1 MEFRELVQR
10 IRAAG
15 TEWFQVAQDLGLV
28 HDQAERGFFFRTDV
42 RNVAE
47 TMAYRLGHGCTPRV
61 GEWAFLTLE
70 GIAALQEVRASEE
83 DAKWDNNL
91 PTAAR
96 WGVVRDKS
104 GAVVALDWLTGS
116 GRMGITL
123 SDQSLV
129 VGLYSLAHK
138 EGSSP
143 FLSVALAADRKN
155 GEDLFPEGR
164 WTPVQR
170 TCEDHDPSH
179 SLWLGF
185 DWAASAAQIV
195 VAKPGRVSHLAL
207 IREAFSVPGFWEQT
221 PDWLWDVMRSI
232 L

>member
-1 MEFRELVQR
+1 MEFQEMVEKLT
-10 IRAAG
+10 AAG
-15 TEWFQVAQDLGLV
+15 TDWFQVAQDLGLV
-28 HDQAERGFFFRTDV
+28 HHQTERDYFFRTDV

-61 GEWAFLTLE
+61 GEWACLTLE

-83 DAKWDNNL
+83 DAKWEGNL
-91 PTAAR
+91 PAAAR
-96 WGVVRDKS
+96 WSVVRDQS
-104 GAVVALDWLTGS
+104 GTVVVLDWLTGS

-123 SDQSLV
+123 SDRSLI
-129 VGLYSLAHK
+129 VGLYSPAYK
-138 EGSSP
+138 GGQAP
-143 FLSVALAADRKN
+143 FLSVALATDKEI
-155 GEDLFPEGR
+155 GENLLSEGR

-170 TCEDHDPSH
+170 TYWDNNPDH

-195 VAKPGRVSHLAL
+195 VAKPSRVSHLSL
-207 IREAFSVPGFWEQT
+207 IREAFAVPGFWEQA
-221 PDWLWDVMRSI
+221 PDWLWDVMRCV